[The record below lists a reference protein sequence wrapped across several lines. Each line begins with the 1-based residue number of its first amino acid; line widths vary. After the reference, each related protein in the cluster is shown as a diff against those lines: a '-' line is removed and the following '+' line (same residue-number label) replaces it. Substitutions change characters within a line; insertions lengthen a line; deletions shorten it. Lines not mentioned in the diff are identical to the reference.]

1 MSFMD
6 DIKRSLGFEETEN
19 KDLNSA
25 NKENALSNI
34 SAMFNNLTNSSNN
47 HNAQHANNNQQY
59 RQAPRPAQTP
69 RPAQAPRQAPTP
81 TPKPD
86 PFYDEYEVI
95 IPEQSFYEI
104 VLIRP
109 KTIDDINYVVDQ
121 VLEEKNPVILDL
133 SFLERE
139 SAANFKLAGDKIKQ
153 MRERYG
159 VQALLL
165 ARTDDKELII
175 VSPKKVKV
183 INKG

>member
-6 DIKRSLGFEETEN
+6 NLKRSLGYEETQES
-19 KDLNSA
+19 L
-25 NKENALSNI
+25 NKENNNESALENLSKMI
-34 SAMFNNLTNSSNN
+34 NNLTKSENNGAPQQNHYNPQYQPKPAKPSN
-47 HNAQHANNNQQY
+47 
-59 RQAPRPAQTP
+59 PRPN
-69 RPAQAPRQAPTP
+69 PTP
-81 TPKPD
+81 APEPAV
-86 PFYDEYEVI
+86 PVYRDEYEVI

-121 VLEEKNPVILDL
+121 VIEENNPVILDL
-133 SFLERE
+133 SFLEKE

-153 MRERYG
+153 MRSKHG
-159 VQALLL
+159 AQALLL
-165 ARTDDKELII
+165 ARTDDKDLII